1 MSTRARIG
9 VMNADNTVT
18 SIYTHNDG
26 YISHHGPILLT
37 HYGTE
42 AKARELL
49 ALGALSR
56 LAGNLG
62 EKHNFDTSYTEHPDW
77 CCAYSR
83 DRSVLAG
90 ALSSVKDAAF
100 THALNEFPGEE
111 FNYLFRN
118 GKWEVSEDCRVWR
131 DLYLETVTERLT
143 S

>member
-26 YISHHGPILLT
+26 YISHHGPILLN

-56 LAGNLG
+56 LTGNLG
-62 EKHNFDTSYTEHPDW
+62 EKHNFDTSYAEHPDW

-83 DRSVLAG
+83 ERA
-90 ALSSVKDAAF
+90 ALSSIEDAAF
-100 THALNEFPGEE
+100 THALNEFPSEE

-118 GKWEVSEDCRVWR
+118 GKWEVSEDCRIWK

>member
-9 VMNADNTVT
+9 VMNADKTVT
-18 SIYTHNDG
+18 SIYTHSDG

-37 HYGTE
+37 HYDTE

-62 EKHNFDTSYTEHPDW
+62 ERHDFYTSYTKHPDW

-83 DRSVLAG
+83 DRSG
-90 ALSSVKDAAF
+90 LSSTKDAAF
-100 THALNEFPGEE
+100 THTLEEFPGEE

-118 GKWEVSEDCRVWR
+118 NKWEVSEDCKVWK
-131 DLYLETVTERLT
+131 DLYLETITERLT